1 MLIIQPTDG
10 VPTVFWHTSNCMTFQ
25 KGFCSHRGEYNSKNS
40 SSDTGRA
47 ADRILEDHGGGGQA
61 DPQQQHPHN
70 PTPSTI
76 HHPAVALSLPQ
87 STPPLVRLTAA
98 VAVLLLGGDTRC

>member
-10 VPTVFWHTSNCMTFQ
+10 VQTFQ
-25 KGFCSHRGEYNSKNS
+25 TGFCSHRGEYKSKNS
-40 SSDTGRA
+40 SSDAGRA

-61 DPQQQHPHN
+61 VHQQQHDPHH

-76 HHPAVALSLPQ
+76 HHPVPVALSLPQ